1 MNLLLNMKQLS
12 ATIALLFIPISV
24 FGQVDLINKV
34 ANNGES
40 NVKQF
45 EFTTIYDIEATSV
58 KNQGRSG
65 TCWSYSAT
73 AFLESELIRLGKPEI
88 DLSEMYTVRKVYQD
102 KADKYIRLHGN
113 LNFAQGGAEPDIFYV
128 IKKYGAVPEDVYPG
142 LNYGTKGNDH
152 SELEASLKGILDAV
166 KDKNNG
172 KISTAWK
179 TGFNGVLD
187 AYLGHE
193 PKEFSFNGKIYTPRL
208 FADDYLGID
217 SDDYVQITSFTHHP
231 FYSWFPIEVPD
242 NWSWAMSYNVPL
254 DQMMTSI
261 DHALENGFTI
271 AWATDVSERGFS
283 LKNGVA
289 ISPAKAWTDMSDNER
304 SEAFSSPH
312 KEMNITQEIRQ
323 LGFDNYQTQ
332 DDHGMQIVGKVKDQ
346 KGGIYYIVKNSW
358 GDRESP
364 YRNGYIYA
372 SESFVKYKTISIM
385 LHKDGLPKR
394 IKKATSA
401 AKW

>member
-1 MNLLLNMKQLS
+1 MKQLS
-12 ATIALLFIPISV
+12 ATIVSLFIPISI

-40 NVKQF
+40 NVQQF

-73 AFLESELIRLGKPEI
+73 AFLESELIRLGKPKI

-152 SELEASLKGILDAV
+152 GELEASLKGILDAV
-166 KDKNNG
+166 KDKNSG

-179 TGFNGVLD
+179 TGFDGVLD
-187 AYLGHE
+187 AYLGDE

-231 FYSWFPIEVPD
+231 FYTWFPIEVPD

-289 ISPAKAWTDMSDNER
+289 ISPTKPWADMSDTER
-304 SEAFSSPH
+304 SKAFSSPH
-312 KEMNITQEIRQ
+312 EEMNVTQEIRQ

-358 GDRESP
+358 GDIKNP

-372 SESFVKYKTISIM
+372 SEAFVKSKTISIM

-394 IKKATSA
+394 IKKATSQ

>member
-1 MNLLLNMKQLS
+1 MKQLS
-12 ATIALLFIPISV
+12 ATIASLFIPISI

-40 NVKQF
+40 NFQQF

-128 IKKYGAVPEDVYPG
+128 IKKYGAVPENVYPG

-166 KDKNNG
+166 KDKNSG

-179 TGFNGVLD
+179 TGFDGVLD
-187 AYLGHE
+187 AYLGDE
-193 PKEFSFNGKIYTPRL
+193 PEEFSFNGKFYTPRL

-231 FYSWFPIEVPD
+231 FYTWFPIEVPD

-289 ISPAKAWTDMSDNER
+289 ISPAKAWADMSDTDR
-304 SEAFSSPH
+304 SKAFSSPH
-312 KEMNITQEIRQ
+312 EEMNVTQEIRQ

-358 GDRESP
+358 GDLKNP

-372 SESFVKYKTISIM
+372 SEAFVKSKTISIM

-394 IKKATSA
+394 IKKATSS